1 MSEPDRSALPDTLPI
16 FPLTGVLLLP
26 RGRLPLNIFEPR
38 YLAMTRDALGGER
51 LIGMVQPSEPQRD
64 NRGGGAINPPVYP
77 IGCAGRITAFSETDD
92 GRYLLTLTGV
102 SRFRIRDE
110 LPLLSGYRRV
120 VAEWQP
126 FAHDVVDTPT
136 GAEFDRDR
144 FIRGLKGFFT
154 QRQIS
159 ADWEAIEKAAGRR
172 ERKAGRWAGA
182 VGGRRGQPAPPIERA
197 DLDPTAGLVG
207 QPADCPVGASGKAH
221 RVTLNRHQHLEP
233 AHDQPDRVLI
243 RVRIHGRK
251 LT

>member
-1 MSEPDRSALPDTLPI
+1 MKESGAGMSDRDRAALPDTLPI

-51 LIGMVQPSEPQRD
+51 LIGMVQPNEPQQD
-64 NRGGGAINPPVYP
+64 NRGGGAMNPPVYP
-77 IGCAGRITAFSETDD
+77 IGCAGRITSFSETDD
-92 GRYLLTLTGV
+92 GRYLVTLTGV

-126 FAHDVVDTPT
+126 FAHDVETPSGT
-136 GAEFDRDR
+136 EFDRDR

-159 ADWEAIEKAAGRR
+159 ADWEAIEKAAG
-172 ERKAGRWAGA
+172 EHLINSIAMLC
-182 VGGRRGQPAPPIERA
+182 PFAPSEKQALLEAPDLDERA
-197 DLDPTAGLVG
+197 RLLIALVEMAAVNPNQG
-207 QPADCPVGASGKAH
+207 FSSEESGG
-221 RVTLNRHQHLEP
+221 TRH
-233 AHDQPDRVLI
+233 
-243 RVRIHGRK
+243 
-251 LT
+251 